1 MSDQNVAV
9 ITGAGSGIGRAAAL
23 ALAEQDYAVVLAGR
37 TESKLEQTAELIT
50 GQVGADHP
58 VLTKPTDVTD
68 AEQAEELIDAATDEF
83 GRLDVLVN
91 VAGFAQVAPV
101 EKSTPD
107 LWRKMIDTNLS
118 SVIYLT
124 AAAWPVFKEQGN
136 GMVVNISSMAAR
148 DPLPG
153 FALYGAAKVGVNMFT
168 LMTAREGKDIGVK
181 AVCVA
186 PGAVETEMLRG
197 MFNEKTVPADQCLA
211 PEDVAAVIRDCVTG
225 DREFTSGE
233 SIFVNR

>member
-1 MSDQNVAV
+1 MSNQNVAV
-9 ITGAGSGIGRAAAL
+9 ITGGGSGIGRAAAV

-37 TESKLEQTAELIT
+37 TESKLKETADLIT
-50 GQVGADHP
+50 EQVGDDPP
-58 VLTKPTDVTD
+58 VLTKPADVTD
-68 AEQAEELIDAATDEF
+68 AEQAEELVDAATEEF
-83 GRLDVLVN
+83 GRLDALVN
-91 VAGFAQVAPV
+91 VAGFAQVAAL
-101 EKSTPD
+101 EKSTAD

-124 AAAWPVFKEQGN
+124 TAAWPVFKEQGR
-136 GMVVNISSMAAR
+136 GMVVNVSSMAAR

-153 FALYGAAKVGVNMFT
+153 FALYAAAKVGVNMFT

-197 MFNEKTVPADQCLA
+197 MFDEKMVPADQCLA
-211 PEDVAAVIRDCVTG
+211 PEDVAAVIRDCITG
-225 DREFTSGE
+225 DRKFTSGE